1 MHGLHAWHLWGLMT
15 HNVHVGAKIV
25 HVYVQQYLLVSE
37 SYSTA
42 TLSDT
47 YNESFITNYKL

>member
-1 MHGLHAWHLWGLMT
+1 MAPVGINGMHA
-15 HNVHVGAKIV
+15 VHVGEKTV
-25 HVYVQQYLLVSE
+25 HVYVQLYLLVSE
-37 SYSTA
+37 SYS